1 MLALHLRTV
10 RAAQTHHGSRQVRLA
25 AALVAVGLDMLNLL
39 RNRGFG
45 RRGDGRV
52 SSQSR
57 LRAGLCV
64 DGARPIRLPVNH
76 RAGQP
81 QDVEPPAEPLN
92 RDGGHA
98 APSGA
103 QSPAATTARVR
114 TAASSI
120 ASRASAGMT

>member
-1 MLALHLRTV
+1 
-10 RAAQTHHGSRQVRLA
+10 
-25 AALVAVGLDMLNLL
+25 MLNLL

-64 DGARPIRLPVNH
+64 DGAARPIRLPVNH
-76 RAGQP
+76 RDGEP

-103 QSPAATTARVR
+103 QSPAATTARLR

>member
-1 MLALHLRTV
+1 
-10 RAAQTHHGSRQVRLA
+10 
-25 AALVAVGLDMLNLL
+25 MLNTSSA
-39 RNRGFG
+39 NRGLG
-45 RRGDGRV
+45 RREDGRV

-57 LRAGLCV
+57 PRAGLWI
-64 DGARPIRLPVNH
+64 DARARPIRLLVNH
-76 RAGQP
+76 RDGEP
-81 QDVEPPAEPLN
+81 QDVEPLAERPN
-92 RDGGHA
+92 RDGDHA

>member
-1 MLALHLRTV
+1 
-10 RAAQTHHGSRQVRLA
+10 
-25 AALVAVGLDMLNLL
+25 MLNL
-39 RNRGFG
+39 RSRGFG

-57 LRAGLCV
+57 PRAGLRV
-64 DGARPIRLPVNH
+64 DGAARPIRLPVNH
-76 RAGQP
+76 RAAQP